1 MVALCSQLKKSAI
14 FRVWS
19 KEKQYDVMELHFN
32 DIRQECPSK
41 LLAWTLRSA
50 LRMVQWVLGTHV
62 CAAA

>member
-1 MVALCSQLKKSAI
+1 MVALRSQLKKSAI

-41 LLAWTLRSA
+41 LLAWTSRSA
-50 LRMVQWVLGTHV
+50 LHSMFK
-62 CAAA
+62 

>member
-1 MVALCSQLKKSAI
+1 MVALRSQLKKSAI

-19 KEKQYDVMELHFN
+19 KEKQYDVMELHFK

-50 LRMVQWVLGTHV
+50 LRSMFK
-62 CAAA
+62 